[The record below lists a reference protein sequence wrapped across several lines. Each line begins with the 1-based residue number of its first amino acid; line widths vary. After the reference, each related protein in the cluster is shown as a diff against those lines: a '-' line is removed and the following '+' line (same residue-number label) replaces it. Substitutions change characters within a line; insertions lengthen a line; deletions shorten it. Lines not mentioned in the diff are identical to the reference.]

1 MSNYQATS
9 TCQQL
14 SLFDQPAIRAK
25 MLRFHFDIALVD
37 WTRCSTC
44 SEAFPGMALPMIKF
58 CINNKNVVYSA
69 SVI

>member
-14 SLFDQPAIRAK
+14 SLFDQPAVRAK
-25 MLRFHFDIALVD
+25 MLRFHSDIAHVD

-44 SEAFPGMALPMIKF
+44 SEAFPGMKVNSSTDDQVLHKQ
-58 CINNKNVVYSA
+58 
-69 SVI
+69 